1 MGRGCFCGSAPGV
14 VVVGSCVP
22 RMFSCFYPVAGVTLW
37 PFIFVSP
44 DVPEDEMAVMVKCD
58 ASSPLPQPPCQP
70 LSPLPLP
77 TPALKRGTAL
87 GPLPPRPL
95 SHPPHSC

>member
-44 DVPEDEMAVMVKCD
+44 DVPEDEMAVMVKCE

-70 LSPLPLP
+70 LSPLPLYP
-77 TPALKRGTAL
+77 
-87 GPLPPRPL
+87 
-95 SHPPHSC
+95 

>member
-1 MGRGCFCGSAPGV
+1 MPRRNARPAAAPELAKPGVMGRGCFCGTAPGV

-44 DVPEDEMAVMVKCD
+44 DVPEDEMAVMVKCE
-58 ASSPLPQPPCQP
+58 A
-70 LSPLPLP
+70 
-77 TPALKRGTAL
+77 
-87 GPLPPRPL
+87 
-95 SHPPHSC
+95 